1 MRWDDT
7 EPALCGFLPS
17 VIEEVIA
24 CQTGRLLS
32 EPANTGRCVQLLL
45 SAAITS
51 SQEVERTLGIIHGT
65 VLITLL

>member
-1 MRWDDT
+1 MRWGDT

-17 VIEEVIA
+17 VIEEVIT

-51 SQEVERTLGIIHGT
+51 SQEVKRTLGIIHGT